1 MFNSIFIYFALLG
14 IGGVLSYK
22 GIIHDKLLKR
32 AGYMQMVFL
41 YILIFIMGIRLGMN
55 KDVIESLGTIGFKSG
70 IFAVMTAVGGISGVF
85 IIDRTI
91 IKSGNSRKK
100 ESMKGGTDNDN

>member
-41 YILIFIMGIRLGMN
+41 YILIFIMGIRL
-55 KDVIESLGTIGFKSG
+55 
-70 IFAVMTAVGGISGVF
+70 
-85 IIDRTI
+85 
-91 IKSGNSRKK
+91 
-100 ESMKGGTDNDN
+100 